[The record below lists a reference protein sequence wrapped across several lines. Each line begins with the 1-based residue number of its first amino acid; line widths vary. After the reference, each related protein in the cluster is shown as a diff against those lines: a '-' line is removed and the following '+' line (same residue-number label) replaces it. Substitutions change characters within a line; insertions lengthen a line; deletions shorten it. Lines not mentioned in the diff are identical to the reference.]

1 MTIVC
6 LERERSERTRRLSAS
21 TKIGCCS
28 LYRCTSRE
36 EEAREAVEEK
46 RGQRPESFVG
56 TPHPRRLSSILRSD
70 PLRVIQHSPESHAY
84 SSHAASRPALVS
96 ELFRPLFSSSNKAPT
111 PFLLRWSDRATQIYQ
126 EGSHCQRRRPTS
138 TGSPRSSDISAFV
151 MESSYTRRMR
161 AATEGSNI
169 TSAGIAGPSS
179 PTKRRSREESW
190 SGAGSTSMF
199 GGLLGGGPP
208 SPSKKRIYGDR

>member
-6 LERERSERTRRLSAS
+6 LECERSERNRRWKAS
-21 TKIGCCS
+21 KETGCCS
-28 LYRCTSRE
+28 LYRCTNRE
-36 EEAREAVEEK
+36 EKAKEAAEEK
-46 RGQRPESFVG
+46 RAQRPESFVG
-56 TPHPRRLSSILRSD
+56 TPHPRPLSSILRSD
-70 PLRVIQHSPESHAY
+70 PLRVIQHSSESHAY

-96 ELFRPLFSSSNKAPT
+96 EPFRPLFGSSNKEPT
-111 PFLLRWSDRATQIYQ
+111 PFLLRWSDRSIQIYH
-126 EGSHCQRRRPTS
+126 EGYHCQRRRPTFPR
-138 TGSPRSSDISAFV
+138 SPRSSDISAFI

-179 PTKRRSREESW
+179 PTKRRPREESW
-190 SGAGSTSMF
+190 SGAGSTSVF